1 VTNLVNAGV
10 PSHEARA
17 ASGHRTESVFD
28 RYSIPLK
35 EQTRR
40 ALRQQTAYLEAQREA
55 AEQKVIP
62 LR

>member
-1 VTNLVNAGV
+1 MTNLVNAGV

-17 ASGHRTESVFD
+17 VSGHRTQSVFNPAEGADAPRAPTAD
-28 RYSIPLK
+28 RD
-35 EQTRR
+35 
-40 ALRQQTAYLEAQREA
+40 LEAQREA